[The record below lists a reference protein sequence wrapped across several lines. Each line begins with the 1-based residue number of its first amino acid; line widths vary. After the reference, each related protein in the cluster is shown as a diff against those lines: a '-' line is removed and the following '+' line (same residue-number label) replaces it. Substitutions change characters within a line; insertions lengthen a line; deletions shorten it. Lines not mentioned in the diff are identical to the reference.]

1 MIYNIEKIYNELY
14 TENPK
19 ESTKKLLKLIN
30 KLRRVERYQVNIQ
43 KSVVFQYSNNELS
56 EKDIKKIIPF
66 IITSKRILKSKIK
79 FKQGDEESVHWNYQT
94 LMKETKT

>member
-43 KSVVFQYSNNELS
+43 KLYFNTV
-56 EKDIKKIIPF
+56 IM
-66 IITSKRILKSKIK
+66 
-79 FKQGDEESVHWNYQT
+79 NYQKKT
-94 LMKETKT
+94 LRK

>member
-30 KLRRVERYQVNIQ
+30 KLSRVERYQVNIQ
-43 KSVVFQYSNNELS
+43 KLVVFQYSNNELS

-66 IITSKRILKSKIK
+66 TITRD
-79 FKQGDEESVHWNYQT
+79 FRVGPT
-94 LMKETKT
+94 